1 MQRSRSSTRASSV
14 PTVRD
19 LRDRIRSLKN
29 TQQIT
34 KAMKQVAAAKIRR
47 AEAAQKGARPYADAL
62 AEILRELMHAVS
74 SVDHPFM
81 KPGRAGAP
89 PGIILMTADKG
100 LAGAFNSNV
109 IHAAEQFAHE
119 RGGVRYYTV
128 GLKARNAVRRMGITD
143 QPAWALG
150 AQPKIGAAR
159 EVAHRVAD
167 DFTHGSL
174 SEIVLISQKLLS
186 LMAQR
191 PAVVKLV
198 PILADDVAALAGD
211 APQEARAAGPR
222 GEVEFAPSPEF
233 VLSRLLPKYLE
244 FTIYS
249 AMLETDAAFFAAQ
262 LVAMTNATD
271 NAAKLIDELTIEM
284 NNARQAAITKELL
297 EIVAGAEALGVE

>member
-1 MQRSRSSTRASSV
+1 M

-47 AEAAQKGARPYADAL
+47 AEEARKRARPYADAL
-62 AEILRELMHAVS
+62 AEMLADLMAAVS

-81 KPGRAGAP
+81 KPGNESAPAG
-89 PGIILMTADKG
+89 IVLMSADKG

-109 IHAAEQFAHE
+109 IHAAEVFA
-119 RGGVRYYTV
+119 RGRSDVRYYTV
-128 GLKARNAVRRMGITD
+128 GLKARNAVRRMGVAEHPTW
-143 QPAWALG
+143 PLG
-150 AQPKIGAAR
+150 ATAKIATAR
-159 EVAHRVAD
+159 EVASRTAD
-167 DFTHGSL
+167 DFGSGAI
-174 SEIVLISQKLLS
+174 SEIVLVSQTLVS
-186 LMAQR
+186 MMSQR
-191 PAVVKLV
+191 PQTRKLV
-198 PILADDVAALAGD
+198 PVLAEDLKAFAGAD
-211 APQEARAAGPR
+211 THERAATR
-222 GEVEFAPSPEF
+222 GAVEFSPSPEF

-244 FTIYS
+244 FTLYS

-271 NAAKLIDELTIEM
+271 NASKLIDELTIAM

-297 EIVAGAEALGVE
+297 EIVGGAEALGVE